1 MAFRFFRRVKI
12 APGISVN
19 LSKSG
24 ASLSVGPRG
33 AKVTVGP
40 RGTRRTV
47 GIPGTGMYWYETS
60 GSGRS
65 SRSGSGSSG
74 RSRRPVPQ
82 PRVRPEDQLDLGFF
96 KRLFTPAGEEAFVD
110 GMREMVGGDAHAALE
125 RLAGSVHI
133 ADGAFVAG
141 LLALEQDR
149 LNDAE
154 QYLIEASRR
163 SAELGEMLRKY
174 GLAARAMLS
183 ITDEIT
189 TSIEVDSRGV
199 LLALAEVYQEQDRW
213 DRAMEQL
220 RAALRRDPSD
230 VGIRLSLAE
239 ILVEDVGDPEALKE
253 VVALTEGI
261 DNTSPL
267 HAALLLYKGKALH
280 RLGLHTAAR
289 DALTAASRRKKDRPA
304 ELLREARYERALVYH
319 KLGRKKRCREELEKI
334 YAEDPDFEDVAQRLG
349 L

>member
-1 MAFRFFRRVKI
+1 MAFRFFRRIRI

-24 ASLSVGPRG
+24 ASVSVGPRG
-33 AKVTVGP
+33 AKMTVGP

-65 SRSGSGSSG
+65 RGSGSGSG
-74 RSRRPVPQ
+74 RRSRRSAPQ
-82 PRVRPEDQLDLGFF
+82 PSIRPEDQLDLGFF

-110 GMREMVGGDAHAALE
+110 GMREVVRGDEAAALATLE
-125 RLAGSVHI
+125 SSVHL

-141 LLALEQDR
+141 LLALKQDQLR
-149 LNDAE
+149 DAE
-154 QYLIEASRR
+154 AYLLEASRR
-163 SAELGEMLRKY
+163 SVELGEMFRKY

-183 ITDEIT
+183 ITDQIT
-189 TSIEVDSRGV
+189 TTIEVDSRGV

-213 DRAMEQL
+213 DRALEQL
-220 RAALRRDPSD
+220 RAALHRDPAD
-230 VGIRLSLAE
+230 VGIRLSLSE
-239 ILVEDVGDPEALKE
+239 ILVEDAGDPEALKE

-261 DNTSPL
+261 ENTSPL

-289 DALTAASRRKKDRPA
+289 DSLTAALRRKKDRPE
-304 ELLREARYERALVYH
+304 ELLREARYERALVYRE
-319 KLGRKKRCREELEKI
+319 LGRKKRSRQELEKL
-334 YAEDPDFEDVAQRLG
+334 YAEDPDFEDVAERLK